1 MTTVTQ
7 TLRTEHEEI
16 LKMLTVA
23 EALAHRLD
31 KEERVP
37 QKTLEKVVEFF
48 GVFVGKC
55 HDGKENDILFPAL
68 ISKGLPWKDSL
79 VGSLLRQHKQ
89 GWPLFRA
96 LADATYNV
104 QFHFDGSGQR
114 WAHAAGSIANSC
126 AITSR
131 KKTTRF
137 CRRRKGFLGRTIR
150 PT

>member
-1 MTTVTQ
+1 MVSGLGGSRGIYSWLRLKNSRSTIPIVLLFPYGPITNNDFGHIRSSIFVAYSKQKKRRKLMTAIIQ

-55 HDGKENDILFPAL
+55 HDGKENGILFPAL
-68 ISKGLPWKDSL
+68 ISMERHRKDSL
-79 VGSLLRQHKQ
+79 VGSLLR
-89 GWPLFRA
+89 
-96 LADATYNV
+96 
-104 QFHFDGSGQR
+104 
-114 WAHAAGSIANSC
+114 
-126 AITSR
+126 
-131 KKTTRF
+131 
-137 CRRRKGFLGRTIR
+137 
-150 PT
+150 